1 MANPL
6 CQIRLTEE
14 RLEAPPEIADMAS
27 GALVDFWGVVRE
39 LEDDRTIEGIAYE
52 VHRKMALHQLEKI
65 AEEAMADFP
74 IQRLWVLHRIG
85 FVPAG
90 EASLLVR
97 VACPHRGEAFQ
108 ASQWIVEE
116 LKRRVPIW
124 KHPRFRNDQA
134 AKNAGLTAKTA
145 SIPQRT

>member
-6 CQIRLTEE
+6 CHIRLTEE
-14 RLEAPPEIADMAS
+14 RLEAPLEVVDMAA

-39 LEDDRTIEGIAYE
+39 LEDGRKIEGIVYE
-52 VHRKMALHQLEKI
+52 AHREMALHQLEKI
-65 AEEAMADFP
+65 AELAMIDFP

-85 FVPAG
+85 FVRAG

-97 VACPHRGEAFQ
+97 VACGHRGEAFQ
-108 ASQWIVEE
+108 ASQWIVDE

-124 KHPRFRNDQA
+124 KRPRFINDRA
-134 AKNAGLTAKTA
+134 AKNTGLSEKTA